1 MADHKGFYAE
11 LGVDRGASDADIKKA
26 YHTAALRFHPDKN
39 QSEGAEEKFKA
50 VANAAQVLTDPE
62 KRAQYDEGPGH
73 RSPFGGG
80 GSYATCAVMVG
91 YRREGSA
98 PPDVDEPTPAAA
110 PPPTGD
116 ITEDLLR
123 TSLSRGSSVSS
134 QLSRGSSAPEPE
146 PEGEPAPAAAAE
158 RDGAAAPPLGGP
170 ARAGSGEALRRT
182 ATADLGELSALTRSS
197 SMTRAVVAQDAQR
210 LVQVRAAPDRHFAS
224 QLDRLMPGS
233 DHFILGSCLPKVA
246 VGHCPASRPSSSS
259 SPSSTSTSRCSSGG
273 SRPSA
278 AAAGPFI

>member
-1 MADHKGFYAE
+1 
-11 LGVDRGASDADIKKA
+11 
-26 YHTAALRFHPDKN
+26 
-39 QSEGAEEKFKA
+39 
-50 VANAAQVLTDPE
+50 
-62 KRAQYDEGPGH
+62 
-73 RSPFGGG
+73 
-80 GSYATCAVMVG
+80 MVG

-146 PEGEPAPAAAAE
+146 PEGEPAPAA
-158 RDGAAAPPLGGP
+158 PPLGGL
-170 ARAGSGEALRRT
+170 ARAGSGGALRRT

-210 LVQVRAAPDRHFAS
+210 LVQVRAAPDRHFAA
-224 QLDRLMPGS
+224 QLGRLMPGFRS
-233 DHFILGSCLPKVA
+233 LHA
-246 VGHCPASRPSSSS
+246 Q
-259 SPSSTSTSRCSSGG
+259 
-273 SRPSA
+273 
-278 AAAGPFI
+278 